1 MTSSVALLS
10 GLFFAASLYLL
21 LSRQVI
27 RMVLGFAL
35 MGNAVNLLLFAAGR
49 ITRTPAPIMKDGQT
63 VLDPLAANALPQAL
77 ILTAIVISF
86 SFLTF
91 MLVLIWRVSQSL
103 KTGNSDHMRLAEPV
117 VAPMP
122 PADW

>member
-1 MTSSVALLS
+1 MTTYVVLLS
-10 GLFFAASLYLL
+10 GLFFAASFYLI

-27 RMVLGFAL
+27 RLVLGIAL
-35 MGNAVNLLLFAAGR
+35 LGNAVNLLLFASGR
-49 ITRTPAPIMKDGQT
+49 ITRSPAPIISAGQA
-63 VLDPLAANALPQAL
+63 VLDPAAANALPQAL

-91 MLVLIWRVSQSL
+91 MLVLIWRVTQRL
-103 KTGNSDHMRLAEPV
+103 KTGNSDHMRLSEPV